1 MKKLHGKRGGEKMN
15 LKEARNRAGL
25 TQQDI
30 ADKLKID
37 RSSVA
42 KWESGEVM
50 PRADKLKQL
59 SEILGCTIDDLLSEQ
74 KGVVSNANDTKSLL

>member
-1 MKKLHGKRGGEKMN
+1 MN
-15 LKEARNRAGL
+15 LKEMRNKASL
-25 TQQDI
+25 TQQEV

-50 PRADKLKQL
+50 PRSDKLKQL
-59 SEILGCTIDDLLSEQ
+59 SEILGCTVDDLLSDQ
-74 KGVVSNANDTKSLL
+74 KGA

>member
-1 MKKLHGKRGGEKMN
+1 MN
-15 LKEARNRAGL
+15 LKEARNKAGL

-59 SEILGCTIDDLLSEQ
+59 SEILGCTIDNLLSEQ
-74 KGVVSNANDTKSLL
+74 KGA